1 MNIAGTEITEYHATL
16 HDGTRAE
23 LVIFYAEEGN
33 YCTARVGKVSMSGNR
48 YYDEMLPFGSI
59 QGGVL
64 EMMHHL
70 EQDKQLAAWNNNQP
84 FDWKEYRNG

>member
-1 MNIAGTEITEYHATL
+1 MNIAGTEIIEYHATL

-23 LVIFYAEEGN
+23 LAIFYVDVAN
-33 YCTARVGKVSMSGNR
+33 YSTARAGKVSTSESSR

-70 EQDKQLAAWNNNQP
+70 EQDKQLAAWNGGKPIQWEP
-84 FDWKEYRNG
+84 YNG